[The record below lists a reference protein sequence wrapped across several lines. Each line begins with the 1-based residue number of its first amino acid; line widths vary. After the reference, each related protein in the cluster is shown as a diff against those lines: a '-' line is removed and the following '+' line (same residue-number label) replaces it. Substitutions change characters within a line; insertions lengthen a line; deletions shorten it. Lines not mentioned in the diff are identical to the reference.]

1 MTGEEAK
8 QVLEMLKKQGY
19 KDEELLGSFYLMFVN
34 DQISIEELENLSNA
48 IGYRLADDFKKMS
61 PYDQKTKGFERI

>member
-19 KDEELLGSFYLMFVN
+19 KDEELLGSFYLMFV
-34 DQISIEELENLSNA
+34 DDKISVKDLEVLSNA
-48 IGYRLADDFKKMS
+48 IGYKLADDFKKMS

>member
-19 KDEELLGSFYLMFVN
+19 KDEELLGSFYLMFV
-34 DQISIEELENLSNA
+34 DDKISVKDLEVLSNA